1 LAVPRISHTLRILL
15 LAAFL
20 ACTAGCDRVL
30 QLGLTTEPSDTGTAP
45 GDGGDTDDEDAGP
58 DASDTDTGSDT
69 DDPDGSPDGSPG
81 DGGAD

>member
-1 LAVPRISHTLRILL
+1 MAAPRISPLPPILL
-15 LAAFL
+15 LAALL
-20 ACTAGCDRVL
+20 ACSLGCDRVT
-30 QLGLTTEPSDTGTAP
+30 QLGLTTEPIGTDSDT

-69 DDPDGSPDGSPG
+69 DDPDGSPDSSPG